1 MRSKLQRVIRMRPG
15 RLRLVGLLLAALLLF
30 PGCATGAASA
40 KNAISTAMF
49 AIRDAR
55 VNGAD
60 EYAPAQLE
68 QAEVF
73 LGSAQKTGG
82 IEATRLAEKAT
93 VHAQM
98 ATAIASREA
107 ARATLEE
114 ARRVQEEAGA
124 VRDMTTEAVEDNER

>member
-1 MRSKLQRVIRMRPG
+1 MRPKLHG
-15 RLRLVGLLLAALLLF
+15 ATRISAGLLLAAALIA
-30 PGCATGAASA
+30 PGCATSGASA

-55 VNGAD
+55 VRGAE

-68 QAEVF
+68 QAELF
-73 LGSAQKTGG
+73 LGGAQDAGG
-82 IEATRLAEKAT
+82 IDATRLAEKAT

-98 ATAIASREA
+98 AAAIAAREA

-114 ARRVQEEAGA
+114 AIRVQEEAGA
-124 VRDMTTEAVEDNER
+124 VRDMTTEAVEENAR